1 MTAAGCGYVAPRA
14 YVYTYI
20 HIYSRERESLKM
32 STSFFL
38 VMVDRRQRRSA
49 LCQHYNLHT
58 QSRRKVFYLTHFP
71 MAPDDE
77 YKNLLLTFWL
87 VFIIQ
92 NVSYFFFCLFG
103 YMEKYKTQDRYRP
116 RARRSRS
123 WRMYRGTGLWSDLPS
138 TRDRN
143 QSSSPLDPQPIWLAA
158 FVSSGIARLVM
169 SSMQKCK

>member
-14 YVYTYI
+14 YIYTYVHTYI
-20 HIYSRERESLKM
+20 QPRERESLKM

-58 QSRRKVFYLTHFP
+58 QSRRKVFYLIHFP

-92 NVSYFFFCLFG
+92 NVSYFFSVCLAIWKNIKHRIDIGQERGAVGRGGCTVGRGFGRTFLRHGTGISRRLRWIHSLFG
-103 YMEKYKTQDRYRP
+103 LP
-116 RARRSRS
+116 RSSARGSQ
-123 WRMYRGTGLWSDLPS
+123 G
-138 TRDRN
+138 
-143 QSSSPLDPQPIWLAA
+143 
-158 FVSSGIARLVM
+158 
-169 SSMQKCK
+169 